1 MTIPSRPLTA
11 VIALLSGAG
20 AIALMTVLLKPDPSA
35 AEAGIN
41 AAKILLDYLPSPPFV
56 YPLTIQN
63 LMWLAFFL
71 TFGELLRRYLLLRTQ
86 EWELHT
92 HYLPEDDQA
101 VIGGGDLAGLF
112 RKLRESPEGG
122 LGGLIK
128 RLVLQFQASQSV
140 DQTHTMLNSQLEM
153 RALQLDVQYSMI
165 RYLIWLIPTL
175 GFLGTV
181 IGIALALN
189 FAGSANPD
197 DPKFMLELTSRLGV
211 AFFTTLVALAM
222 SAILMLL
229 MHLTESRE
237 ESLLARSGQYCLDH
251 FINRL
256 YVEK

>member
-1 MTIPSRPLTA
+1 MTLPSRPLTA
-11 VIALLSGAG
+11 VIALLAGAG
-20 AIALMTVLLKPDPSA
+20 AIALMTVLLAPASDSP
-35 AEAGIN
+35 EAGIS
-41 AAKILLDYLPSPPFV
+41 AAKILLDYTPSPPFV

-71 TFGELLRRYLLLRTQ
+71 TLGELLRRYLLVHDR
-86 EWELHT
+86 ERELHV
-92 HYLPEDDQA
+92 HYLPEDDQS
-101 VIGGGDLAGLF
+101 VIAGGDLAGLF
-112 RKLRESPEGG
+112 RKVKDSGEDG
-122 LGGLIK
+122 LGALIK

-153 RALQLDVQYSMI
+153 RALRLDVQYSMI
-165 RYLIWLIPTL
+165 RYLTWLIPTL

-189 FAGSANPD
+189 FAGTANPD

-222 SAILMLL
+222 SAVLMLL
-229 MHLTESRE
+229 MHLIESHE
-237 ESLLARSGQYCLDH
+237 ESVLARSGQYCLDH

-256 YVEK
+256 YVES